1 MTDQSSPEETSL
13 WQRRLASQANNRAW
27 TLAELAS
34 RTAEEEEE
42 LLHAAHA
49 AAYFWNLIGHD
60 SQKAHAALLA
70 AHAHATLRMPKSAQR
85 FLNRALAGFAAQALA
100 PWEQVLLSAVRA
112 HVAAVSGQTQ
122 EHRTQYRAAMA
133 GLASLADPDDRSI
146 LEATLRVLPAP
157 VD

>member
-1 MTDQSSPEETSL
+1 MTDQSSPDETSL

-49 AAYFWNLIGHD
+49 AAYFWNLIGNN

-112 HVAAVSGQTQ
+112 HVAAVSGQIQ
-122 EHRTQYRAAMA
+122 EHRTQYSAAMA
-133 GLASLADPDDRSI
+133 DLASLADPDDRSI

>member
-1 MTDQSSPEETSL
+1 MTDQSSPDETSL

-34 RTAEEEEE
+34 RTAAEEEE
-42 LLHAAHA
+42 LLHA
-49 AAYFWNLIGHD
+49 AAYFWNLIGNN

-122 EHRTQYRAAMA
+122 EHRTQYSAAMA
-133 GLASLADPDDRSI
+133 DLASLADPDDRSI